1 MASNLRNDSY
11 AVTCDRCHGRMFT
24 GEFLCPKC
32 QGDGRILIQPERRTI
47 SQTAVRQM
55 AWILFGFA
63 LVGALIIALLTWFGV
78 L

>member
-1 MASNLRNDSY
+1 MPVSLRNDAYS
-11 AVTCDRCHGRMFT
+11 VLCDRCHGRMFF

-32 QGDGRILIQPERRTI
+32 GGDGRIVIQPERRTT